1 MSKLQL
7 VHTYFKSIFIC
18 RDNFVHVFFYFKQKD
33 NLLMSI
39 KQLIH
44 NGPFSLYHKWVLSDV
59 NPIVPILLLF
69 KHWNGNDSFFSY
81 IYKYGNSLSGTAT
94 TGA

>member
-1 MSKLQL
+1 M
-7 VHTYFKSIFIC
+7 
-18 RDNFVHVFFYFKQKD
+18 
-33 NLLMSI
+33 
-39 KQLIH
+39 H
-44 NGPFSLYHKWVLSDV
+44 NGPFSLYHKWVLSDM

-81 IYKYGNSLSGTAT
+81 IYKYGNLLSGTAT

>member
-1 MSKLQL
+1 
-7 VHTYFKSIFIC
+7 
-18 RDNFVHVFFYFKQKD
+18 
-33 NLLMSI
+33 MSI

-59 NPIVPILLLF
+59 NPIVPILFLF

-81 IYKYGNSLSGTAT
+81 IYKYGNLLSGTAT